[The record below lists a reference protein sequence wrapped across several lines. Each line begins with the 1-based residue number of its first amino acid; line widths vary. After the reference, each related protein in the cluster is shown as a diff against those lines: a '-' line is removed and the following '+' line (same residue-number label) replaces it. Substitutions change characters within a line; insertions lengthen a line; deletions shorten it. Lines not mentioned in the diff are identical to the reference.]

1 MSHFGPQWAILD
13 LRVRPYMQCFALNSK
28 KPQMVWIPS
37 LRSLNNKNNVPRTM
51 WKHPLTGHW
60 RATERILGNFLWK
73 ILCKNLDL
81 KGGGTGAGEGT
92 LPMYL
97 PPLRSNFLYRI
108 FHKKFP
114 RIRPVAF
121 QWPDKGILPN
131 CSRNFF
137 LKHLGLDEGITSCEL
152 NHWIPRQK
160 LPI

>member
-1 MSHFGPQWAILD
+1 
-13 LRVRPYMQCFALNSK
+13 
-28 KPQMVWIPS
+28 
-37 LRSLNNKNNVPRTM
+37 M

-121 QWPDKGILPN
+121 QWPVILVPV
-131 CSRNFF
+131 R
-137 LKHLGLDEGITSCEL
+137 LPGVDIMTDTTS
-152 NHWIPRQK
+152 
-160 LPI
+160 